1 MISNFGFLPAHNSL
15 LAAARIPYN
24 RLRMIHHIELFKL
37 RPEVTPA
44 KLEEMMMNTRMILLK
59 IPEVLSV
66 KCGKKVDPKN
76 EWPFFI
82 ALEFESLDKFAVFKG
97 DAIHLKFI
105 EEVVKANTTDN
116 VVLAYEMEPGK
127 DVRYS

>member
-1 MISNFGFLPAHNSL
+1 
-15 LAAARIPYN
+15 
-24 RLRMIHHIELFKL
+24 MIHHIELFKL

-44 KLEEMMMNTRMILLK
+44 KLEEMMMNTRMSLLK

-76 EWPFFI
+76 DWPFFI
-82 ALEFESLDKFAVFKG
+82 ALDFESTDKFAVYKG
-97 DAIHLKFI
+97 DPILLKFM
-105 EEVVKANTTDN
+105 EEIVKPNTTASM
-116 VVLAYEMEPGK
+116 VLAYEMEPGK

>member
-1 MISNFGFLPAHNSL
+1 
-15 LAAARIPYN
+15 
-24 RLRMIHHIELFKL
+24 MIHHIELFKL
-37 RPEVTPA
+37 RPEVTPVR
-44 KLEEMMMNTRMILLK
+44 LEEMMMNTRMILLK

-76 EWPFFI
+76 EWPFFM

-97 DAIHLKFI
+97 DAIYLKFM
-105 EEVVKANTTDN
+105 EEVVKPNTADT
-116 VVLAYEMEPGK
+116 VVLVYEMEPGK